1 MKNPQT
7 SSPERLTVS
16 IDPDLQDIVP
26 IFLANREK
34 DIQTLRAS
42 LVNQDF
48 EKIRIL
54 GHRMKGDGG
63 GYGFQA
69 ISEIGGAMES
79 AAGRHDRPAIERLT
93 GQLEEFLA
101 RVEIV
106 YRS

>member
-1 MKNPQT
+1 MQPPPT
-7 SSPERLTVS
+7 SSPDRITVS
-16 IDPDLQDIVP
+16 VDRDLQDIVP
-26 IFLANREK
+26 VFLANRGK

-42 LVNQDF
+42 LLNQDF
-48 EKIRIL
+48 ETIRIL

-101 RVEIV
+101 RVEVV